1 VPEQTIVPPQS
12 PTDTRQRI
20 LAVAEQLFADKGF
33 ASTGIDAIARQ
44 VGIAKSVIYYHFRNK
59 RAILDAIIERFID
72 ETISQKR
79 EAGGRLQDLMS
90 AAGLDASLHLAIQ
103 YMENRLPVLRILAR
117 EALASRGGSSPLLR
131 FWDNNVGVARELL
144 ARLAPHMTREQTD
157 QYFAEMYFLAFL
169 PMVLFFVFA
178 DDWCAHYQVD
188 RARAHEVFVSA
199 FRSFTRDYVIP
210 RLSKQEP

>member
-1 VPEQTIVPPQS
+1 MPEQTILPAHS
-12 PTDTRQRI
+12 PTDTRERI

-59 RAILDAIIERFID
+59 RAILDAIIEGFIE

-79 EAGGRLQDLMS
+79 EAGGRLQNLMS

-103 YMENRLPVLRILAR
+103 YMEKRLPVLRILAR
-117 EALASRGGSSPLLR
+117 EALAGRGGSSPLLR

-144 ARLAPHMTREQTD
+144 ARLAPHMTGEQTD

-169 PMVLFFVFA
+169 PMIMFFVFA
-178 DDWCAHYQVD
+178 DDWCAHYRVD

-199 FRSFTRDYVIP
+199 FRRFTRDYVIP
-210 RLSKQEP
+210 RLSKQSQ